1 MKIKIKNPTGKEKS
15 LIVNSSDLISK
26 AKINAGLQGYI
37 WKFNGEVLKDEKT
50 IDYYGI
56 EDDDTIIS
64 NIPVPGG

>member
-50 IDYYGI
+50 IDYYRI

>member
-50 IDYYGI
+50 IDYYRI

-64 NIPVPGG
+64 NIPVVGG

>member
-1 MKIKIKNPTGKEKS
+1 MKIKIKNPSGKEKN
-15 LIVNSSDLISK
+15 LIVNPSDLISK

-50 IDYYGI
+50 IDYYRI